1 MFKSIVLPLKHDRYS
16 QQIILIFFPKGIYS
30 ALNLYTISN
39 LSLLLSLIYTDIS
52 ILENLQIYLIKAT
65 ENHVQS
71 YPQCSGKQMWVESG
85 EIQRGSSWREQL
97 KCDTFSFISKRN
109 NLYTEAKSYKRWTKN
124 AAVNIGSQVDMK
136 YTSMSNTGLHET
148 YKAY

>member
-1 MFKSIVLPLKHDRYS
+1 MQKW
-16 QQIILIFFPKGIYS
+16 
-30 ALNLYTISN
+30 
-39 LSLLLSLIYTDIS
+39 IYTGFS

-97 KCDTFSFISKRN
+97 KCDTFSFMSN
-109 NLYTEAKSYKRWTKN
+109 HHNLCAKVKSNKEGQRLLSLIIII
-124 AAVNIGSQVDMK
+124 IGSQVDMK
-136 YTSMSNTGLHET
+136 YTSMSNMGLHKT
-148 YKAY
+148 YKAF